1 MVYCFVVYGG
11 VGDEQ
16 AEGEKLRKKHYY
28 TADAESVRRDGAK
41 TTTTTIMMM
50 MVMVVVSRGM
60 GGSCRH
66 SPLFMNEASTSF
78 PEKNWDTFKTLV
90 EKLQKFLPYVR

>member
-41 TTTTTIMMM
+41 TTTTTIMM
-50 MVMVVVSRGM
+50 VMVVVSRGM
-60 GGSCRH
+60 GG
-66 SPLFMNEASTSF
+66 E
-78 PEKNWDTFKTLV
+78 
-90 EKLQKFLPYVR
+90 LPSLPAFYE

>member
-28 TADAESVRRDGAK
+28 TADAESVRRDGAN

-60 GGSCRH
+60 GG
-66 SPLFMNEASTSF
+66 E
-78 PEKNWDTFKTLV
+78 
-90 EKLQKFLPYVR
+90 LPSLPAFYE